1 MEVTATPMDIRRIGT
16 TAGLLGAAALV
27 AALGAGP
34 LLVTGADHLDAPT
47 AKSDPRID
55 ITDIYAFASAGGTSL
70 VLNVNPLTS
79 PADTAGARFNPDAL
93 YQFNVDTNLDAK
105 ADVAYR
111 LRFSK
116 PYTANGSTVQ
126 SYQLKRATK
135 TQVGRNQFSGEV
147 VATGKTTP
155 YGKSPKVASIRGGG
169 KVFVG
174 PRDDPF
180 FFDLPGF
187 VQFKTQ
193 LLGGSTDLGVLLGG
207 FTGSDT
213 FAGTN
218 ISSIVIELP
227 NARLGGTDKT
237 VGVWATTSKRSN
249 GKYTQVER
257 MGRPAINT
265 VFNHTDADK
274 EAANRRS
281 PAGDRAADRERVVGV
296 LEAIDNVLEV
306 NGAPSYDAATIQ
318 AIADILLP
326 DTLTIKLGDTSGFL
340 NGRRL
345 ADDVI
350 DIEFSVLTNGNVTS
364 DGVNANDKAFL
375 ATFPYLAAP
384 H

>member
-1 MEVTATPMDIRRIGT
+1 MDIRRIGA

-27 AALGAGP
+27 ATIGAGP
-34 LLVTGADHLDAPT
+34 LVVTGADHLDAPT

-55 ITDIYAFASAGGTSL
+55 ITDIYAFASKGGTSL

-79 PADTAGARFNPDAL
+79 PADTAGARFSHTAL
-93 YQFNVDTNLDAK
+93 YQFNVDTNLDARV
-105 ADVAYR
+105 DIAYR

-116 PYTANGSTVQ
+116 PWRASNGSIVQ
-126 SYQLKRATK
+126 SYEVKRATK
-135 TQVGRNQFSGEV
+135 SQVTRNQFSGDL
-147 VATGKTTP
+147 VAKGLTTA
-155 YGKSPKVASIRGGG
+155 YGKSPRIASVSGGG

-187 VQFKTQ
+187 VEFKTQ
-193 LLGGSTDLGVLLGG
+193 LLAGSTDLGTLLGG
-207 FTGSDT
+207 FTGTDT

-218 ISSIVIELP
+218 NSSIVLEVP
-227 NARLGGTDKT
+227 NKRLGGTGRT
-237 VGVWATTSKRSN
+237 VGVWATTYNRLN
-249 GKYTQVER
+249 GAYVQVER

-265 VFNHTDADK
+265 VFNHTNGDK

-281 PAGDRAADRERVVGV
+281 PSGDRAADRARVVGV
-296 LEAIDNVLEV
+296 LDAIDNVLEV
-306 NGAPSYDAATIQ
+306 NGAPSYDDATIQ
-318 AIADILLP
+318 AIADILVP
-326 DTLTIKLGDTSGFL
+326 DTLTVQLGNASGFL

-350 DIEFSVLTNGNVTS
+350 DVEFGVLTNGNVTS
-364 DGVNANDKAFL
+364 DGVNANDKAFP
-375 ATFPYLAAP
+375 ASFPYLAAP

>member
-1 MEVTATPMDIRRIGT
+1 
-16 TAGLLGAAALV
+16 
-27 AALGAGP
+27 
-34 LLVTGADHLDAPT
+34 VTGADHLDAPT
-47 AKSDPRID
+47 AKSDARID
-55 ITDIYAFASAGGTSL
+55 ITDIYTFASDGGTTL

-79 PADTAGARFNPDAL
+79 PADTKNARFSHTAL
-93 YQFNVDTNLDAK
+93 YQFLVDTNLDAK
-105 ADVAYR
+105 ADIAYR

-116 PYTANGSTVQ
+116 PWRTPSGSIIQ
-126 SYQLKRATK
+126 SYEVKRATGD
-135 TQVGRNQFSGEV
+135 QARRNQFSGAL
-147 VATGKTTP
+147 VAAGLTTP
-155 YGKSPKVASIRGGG
+155 YGKSPKVAPVVGGG

-180 FFDLPGF
+180 YFDLPGF
-187 VQFKTQ
+187 AEFKTQ
-193 LLGGSTDLGVLLGG
+193 LLAGSTDLGVLLGG

-218 ISSIVIELP
+218 ISGITLELP
-227 NARLGGTDKT
+227 NARLGGTDRT
-237 VGVWATTSKRSN
+237 VGVWATTSNRVN
-249 GKYTQVER
+249 GTYVQVER

-265 VFNHTDADK
+265 VFNHTNADK
-274 EAANRRS
+274 EAANRRG
-281 PAGDRAADRERVVGV
+281 PAGDRAADRARVVGV
-296 LEAIDNVLEV
+296 LQAIDNVLEV
-306 NGAPSYDAATIQ
+306 NGAPSYDEATIE

-326 DTLTIKLGDTSGFL
+326 DTLTVTLGDASGFL

-350 DIEFSVLTNGNVTS
+350 DAEFSVLTNGNVTS